1 MSAVRVI
8 LITVAGPA
16 GHVDVGVRSDATP
29 ADLADALGSVIGVS
43 PAATVIEHRSPPRPG
58 VPEGGRA
65 LVQSGTAMAEA
76 GVADGDLVLFRPA
89 SGGGAGF
96 SWPEVLQ
103 RPAEFGASS
112 PAPDAPALSSFTAR
126 ALPAPAPAPEPAPA
140 EPGPPEHWPSAEPA
154 EPGPSDPWPSAE
166 PAEPGPPEHWPSA
179 EPAEPGPPEHWPSA
193 EASPPDV
200 ESPAEITEPDIGQP
214 AAGRRFMTAP
224 RSSQPTAGRHAR
236 NRAAAAEPQP
246 EPGQETT
253 QEWPA
258 TAPRPAD
265 ATEPPEQGQPW
276 WHGGQEVNPDDWR
289 G

>member
-65 LVQSGTAMAEA
+65 LVRSGTAMAEA

-89 SGGGAGF
+89 DGGGGF

-112 PAPDAPALSSFTAR
+112 PAPDGPALSSLTAR
-126 ALPAPAPAPEPAPA
+126 ALPAPAPAPA
-140 EPGPPEHWPSAEPA
+140 EPGPTDHWPSAEP
-154 EPGPSDPWPSAE
+154 DPNEAQSAT
-166 PAEPGPPEHWPSA
+166 
-179 EPAEPGPPEHWPSA
+179 
-193 EASPPDV
+193 EASPLDPQSSAEYGAPDA
-200 ESPAEITEPDIGQP
+200 EWPAEITEPDIGQP
-214 AAGRRFMTAP
+214 VPGERFLTAP
-224 RSSQPTAGRHAR
+224 RSGQPTAGRHAR
-236 NRAAAAEPQP
+236 NRAAVGEPQP
-246 EPGQETT
+246 EPGQEIT

-258 TAPRPAD
+258 AAPTPTDATD
-265 ATEPPEQGQPW
+265 ATEQSEQGQPW
-276 WHGGQEVNPDDWR
+276 WHGGQEVNRDDWR